1 MDLFNVTGAALTSMS
16 EQDFQQRAPQVR
28 NTSHKKLENKL
39 TDDFRVK
46 ILKTKTKTEQC
57 CTTPSAISSS
67 RGRWLN
73 KSRLP

>member
-28 NTSHKKLENKL
+28 NISYKKLENKL

-46 ILKTKTKTEQC
+46 ILKTKTEQC